1 MTTHVRLSPLSPSC
15 PLLSPLRPPVL
26 IYSCF
31 LIPLFLLSLL
41 SLYLSAPH
49 TQTSPHA
56 ALDFPL
62 DEPAVLPSQPRVKLP
77 VRSQRKDRTLICGWR
92 RDIDDM
98 ISSLDAEVK
107 EGSELHLLCE
117 LTIEEREQRLFN
129 GNMGELKNLKLVH
142 HVGNPAVRRVL
153 EALPLASYHYV
164 LVLADGEKQPHVD
177 IEIKDVTKASFIYAK
192 RVDTLFFRTCKQ

>member
-1 MTTHVRLSPLSPSC
+1 MLTHDSRS
-15 PLLSPLRPPVL
+15 
-26 IYSCF
+26 
-31 LIPLFLLSLL
+31 
-41 SLYLSAPH
+41 
-49 TQTSPHA
+49 T
-56 ALDFPL
+56 DFPS
-62 DEPAVLPSQPRVKLP
+62 DEPALLPNQPRVKLP

-107 EGSELHLLCE
+107 EGSELHLLYE
-117 LTIEEREQRLFN
+117 LSVEKREQRLFN

-164 LVLADGEKQPHVD
+164 LVLADGENSLFYIWVYAMLELVD
-177 IEIKDVTKASFIYAK
+177 QSAK
-192 RVDTLFFRTCKQ
+192 L

>member
-1 MTTHVRLSPLSPSC
+1 
-15 PLLSPLRPPVL
+15 
-26 IYSCF
+26 
-31 LIPLFLLSLL
+31 
-41 SLYLSAPH
+41 
-49 TQTSPHA
+49 
-56 ALDFPL
+56 
-62 DEPAVLPSQPRVKLP
+62 VLPTQPRVKLP

-117 LTIEEREQRLFN
+117 LSVEEREQRLFN
-129 GNMGELKNLKLVH
+129 GNMGELKNLRLVH

-164 LVLADGEKQPHVD
+164 LVLADGETYTRCTFEGSKLVETEKPQSLSPPHFPFHEPPPSSLRVPQKC
-177 IEIKDVTKASFIYAK
+177 ERAGRWTLTRTTWRPFCCFATCGAASASS
-192 RVDTLFFRTCKQ
+192 RGPERGEPRPPPSQLWRRQRS